1 MHKVNA
7 VDLKNKVLVWI
18 SVDVLCLLQERYQN
32 GDPYNNVDLSWNCG
46 SVLLLISIL
55 MTHNKI

>member
-1 MHKVNA
+1 MQNVNI
-7 VDLKNKVLVWI
+7 VDFKRKLLRWI
-18 SVDVLCLLQERYQN
+18 SVDALCLLQERYQN
-32 GDPYNNVDLSWNCG
+32 GDPFNNVDLSWNCG